1 MANIAS
7 ISTSQSGKKTSV
19 EPSLSSSANHGGSLY
34 NLPCTILTGAQSFAK
49 KTSQMLQANI
59 PTTSKSNTFRGRRIS
74 YDVQNIQQKSQPSA
88 TDHSATGKK
97 KLNFLLH
104 QNKMLACKHTEEDQN
119 NSETIVTEMLTAC
132 EEDNAGYYFDEFG
145 GGLEGMSSKKHPWRM

>member
-19 EPSLSSSANHGGSLY
+19 EPSLSSSANHGGGLY
-34 NLPCTILTGAQSFAK
+34 NLPCTILTSAQSFAK
-49 KTSQMLQANI
+49 KTSQTLQANT
-59 PTTSKSNTFRGRRIS
+59 PTTSKSNTLPGRTIS

-97 KLNFLLH
+97 IELSS
-104 QNKMLACKHTEEDQN
+104 A
-119 NSETIVTEMLTAC
+119 
-132 EEDNAGYYFDEFG
+132 
-145 GGLEGMSSKKHPWRM
+145 LE